1 MNDPVERGVFEFS
14 RLIEPVG
21 TEAFFAEYW
30 EERPLL
36 LQQRGTSHYDS
47 LLSIEDLEEFI
58 SQADARYPAIRLAKS
73 GAFFPPEAYTRDVRY
88 GDEIFRGV
96 PDVERIF
103 AEYSSGA
110 SVTLPALHRSW
121 PPLNRL
127 CMQMEA
133 ELDHS
138 VHTNAYLTP
147 AGVAGFTPHYD
158 THEVFVLQIA
168 GRKRWKVY
176 PPPLPLP
183 HRSQVFSPE
192 QYTLPAQPLMQFELG
207 AGDLL
212 YLPRGYVHTTTT
224 AEHFSAHLT
233 IGVTV
238 YTWADLLSEVVQDA
252 IGKEEFRRAL
262 PPGFVHRPDQHSAVS
277 ERFKQLFGALAR
289 DADID
294 ALTDGFA
301 RRIRAAQPRRSA
313 RFQAQ
318 MERIGP
324 RTQLRVVPGRDYRV
338 TSEGTELILEI
349 DGRRVR
355 LQSAVAPALQAICR
369 ANDFTPDSLPQTISL
384 DARLALVRFLEGLG
398 FLQRL

>member
-1 MNDPVERGVFEFS
+1 MNDPAEREAFEFS

-21 TEAFFAEYW
+21 AEAFFAEYW

-36 LQQRGTSHYDS
+36 LQQRGASHYDS

-58 SQADARYPAIRLAKS
+58 SQADARYPAIRLAKG
-73 GAFFPPEAYTRDVRY
+73 GAYFPPEAYTRDVRY

-103 AEYSSGA
+103 SEYSSGA

-168 GRKRWKVY
+168 GRTHWKVY

-192 QYTLPAQPLMQFELG
+192 RYTLPAQPLMQCQLE

-238 YTWADLLSEVVQDA
+238 YTWVELLSELLQGA
-252 IGKEEFRRAL
+252 IGQVEFRRAL
-262 PPGFVHRPDQHSAVS
+262 PPGFVHRSERHLAIG
-277 ERFKQLFGALAR
+277 ERFKQLFDALAR
-289 DADID
+289 NMDTE
-294 ALTDGFA
+294 ALTDGFV
-301 RRIRAAQPRRSA
+301 RRIRAGQPRRSA

-318 MERIGP
+318 TERIGP
-324 RTQLRVVPGRDYRV
+324 RTPLRIAPGRDYRV
-338 TSEGTELILEI
+338 MTEGAELILEI

-355 LQSAVAPALQAICR
+355 LQSAVAPALTAICQ
-369 ANDFTPDSLPQTISL
+369 ANDFTPDSLPDAISL

-398 FLQRL
+398 FLQCL